1 MEKNRKD
8 PISKTIPTKLY
19 NAVTRWVSGIKLH
32 DMNCGLKAY
41 KNQVVKNIEVYGEM
55 HRYIPLIAKW
65 AGFQNITEKVVHHQ
79 ARKFGVTKFG
89 LERFIFGFLDLF
101 SITFIGKYGKRPM
114 HLFGTLGTVV
124 FIIGFVFLFYIG
136 IDKIFFNKTGKL
148 IANRTEFYIALTSI
162 IIGVQF
168 LAGFLGEMLSRNSPN
183 RNYYQIKEK
192 STLMNKIII
201 VGPASPLRGGI
212 SDFNEALAKSLGSKN
227 KDVEI
232 VSFSLQYPSI
242 FFPGK
247 TQNKT
252 TNENDLNFK
261 ISPIINSINPLSW
274 RKAAKHIALSK
285 PDKVFIRFWMPFF
298 APCLGFIGSF
308 LKKKKINVSGIVDNA
323 VAHEK
328 RWGDKQL
335 VNFFLKS
342 CNNHITLSKKVKQD
356 ILSINK
362 TTTVKAL
369 FHPIYDTY
377 KPLIDKNSALN
388 KLNLKEGKY
397 ILFFGLIRKYKGL
410 DLAIKAMAE
419 KQIIKNEN

>member
-1 MEKNRKD
+1 MKIDLSIIIPLYNESESLSELSAWIAKVLDNTKLSYEILFVDDGSTDHSWEKIQSLYLNNDNIKGISFRRNYGKSAALNVGFSKSLGEVVITMDADLQDSPEEIPELYKMIKVDGYDIVSGWKKNRKD

-136 IDKIFFNKTGKL
+136 VDKIFFNKTGKL
-148 IANRTEFYIALTSI
+148 IANRTEFYVALTSI
-162 IIGVQF
+162 IIGVQFF

-192 STLMNKIII
+192 IN
-201 VGPASPLRGGI
+201 
-212 SDFNEALAKSLGSKN
+212 FNE
-227 KDVEI
+227 
-232 VSFSLQYPSI
+232 
-242 FFPGK
+242 
-247 TQNKT
+247 
-252 TNENDLNFK
+252 
-261 ISPIINSINPLSW
+261 
-274 RKAAKHIALSK
+274 
-285 PDKVFIRFWMPFF
+285 
-298 APCLGFIGSF
+298 
-308 LKKKKINVSGIVDNA
+308 
-323 VAHEK
+323 
-328 RWGDKQL
+328 
-335 VNFFLKS
+335 
-342 CNNHITLSKKVKQD
+342 
-356 ILSINK
+356 
-362 TTTVKAL
+362 
-369 FHPIYDTY
+369 
-377 KPLIDKNSALN
+377 
-388 KLNLKEGKY
+388 
-397 ILFFGLIRKYKGL
+397 
-410 DLAIKAMAE
+410 
-419 KQIIKNEN
+419 